1 MRWLCRRRRSP
12 VASAL
17 DVYGSRWPERY
28 RRTSAAKLRASMGFW
43 MKPSQ
48 PTAKLVSRS
57 PSAVMA
63 TMGTPLSDGSLRRR
77 SVTS

>member
-1 MRWLCRRRRSP
+1 
-12 VASAL
+12 
-17 DVYGSRWPERY
+17 
-28 RRTSAAKLRASMGFW
+28 MGFW

-63 TMGTPLSDGSLRRR
+63 TIGTPRSDASLRRR